1 MADGPLSRKSVA
13 MQESSTD
20 SAVAREPEI
29 ERVIL
34 LRGVVWQGKEV
45 NAFKMWQDLM
55 RFWPT
60 PFAPEHTK
68 SPNQLYAHAGTS
80 CLVHHMPPLAIMAID
95 FILLLQRPPL
105 VHSDLIIL
113 LSGALLCTSSGVL
126 R

>member
-1 MADGPLSRKSVA
+1 
-13 MQESSTD
+13 MQDVSSE

-60 PFAPEHTK
+60 PFAPDHTQ
-68 SPNQLYAHAGTS
+68 PPHQLFAHAGVEIVS
-80 CLVHHMPPLAIMAID
+80 LLSDGPM
-95 FILLLQRPPL
+95 LLLQPL
-105 VHSDLIIL
+105 
-113 LSGALLCTSSGVL
+113 
-126 R
+126 

>member
-1 MADGPLSRKSVA
+1 
-13 MQESSTD
+13 MQDVSSE

-60 PFAPEHTK
+60 PFAPEHTT
-68 SPNQLYAHAGTS
+68 PANQLYAHAG
-80 CLVHHMPPLAIMAID
+80 IKID
-95 FILLLQRPPL
+95 YAKSSITWTVSVLL
-105 VHSDLIIL
+105 
-113 LSGALLCTSSGVL
+113 G
-126 R
+126 